1 MDGQGYSPIMLHFEL
16 FDAAYI
22 ENLNRFKRL
31 ALDHAKAEGIEVGK
45 AIQKLVDEG
54 SGESLLHAAATGGGY
69 APLHHAIYKG
79 HLDIVRYLLEKGA
92 NADASSDGNYTP
104 LHIVAKTG
112 DTKIITLLLSRGVHI
127 DGATRIGT
135 SLQYAAGHG
144 HRDAV
149 KVLLDHGANPNPVI
163 GQGMLRP
170 LTTAILFESWECME
184 LLLQAGANPSAE
196 SFGNTP
202 LILAAKEEYVGVITR
217 LLEAGAD
224 PNYKTNV
231 GLTALEIAAMRCNYQ
246 IVGILFHV
254 TSRIPTYPDWSIAG
268 LMRHVHSD
276 AYKTQREVY
285 LKEKFQ
291 QAKSKGRDAFQEEQ
305 YLMAAL
311 DIYQKDPAVLSN
323 MSACYARLGD
333 GFNALEYATK
343 CMNERPE
350 WPKVYYRL
358 GVALNILK
366 RYGDAANAFNKGLTL
381 DPRNK
386 ELKDAYMKAIE
397 DRLNSIK

>member
-1 MDGQGYSPIMLHFEL
+1 
-16 FDAAYI
+16 
-22 ENLNRFKRL
+22 
-31 ALDHAKAEGIEVGK
+31 
-45 AIQKLVDEG
+45 
-54 SGESLLHAAATGGGY
+54 
-69 APLHHAIYKG
+69 
-79 HLDIVRYLLEKGA
+79 
-92 NADASSDGNYTP
+92 
-104 LHIVAKTG
+104 
-112 DTKIITLLLSRGVHI
+112 DTKILTLLLSRGVHVEA
-127 DGATRIGT
+127 ATRIGT
-135 SLQYAAGHG
+135 ALQYAAGHG

-149 KVLLDHGANPNPVI
+149 KVLLDHGANPNAVI
-163 GQGMLRP
+163 SPGMLRP
-170 LTTAILFESWECME
+170 LMAAILFESWECME

-196 SFGNTP
+196 SYGNTP
-202 LILAAKEEYVGVITR
+202 LILAAKEEYVGVTTR

-224 PNYKTNV
+224 PNHKSV

-246 IVGILFHV
+246 IVEILFPV
-254 TSRIPTYPDWSIAG
+254 TSRIPTYPDWSIGG
-268 LMRHVHSD
+268 LIRHVHSD
-276 AYKTQREVY
+276 AFKLQREVY
-285 LKEKFQ
+285 KKEKFH

-305 YLMAAL
+305 YLMAVNWFNEAL
-311 DIYQKDPAVLSN
+311 DICPKDPAVLSN

-386 ELKDAYMKAIE
+386 ELKDAYMKAME
-397 DRLNSIK
+397 DRLNSTK